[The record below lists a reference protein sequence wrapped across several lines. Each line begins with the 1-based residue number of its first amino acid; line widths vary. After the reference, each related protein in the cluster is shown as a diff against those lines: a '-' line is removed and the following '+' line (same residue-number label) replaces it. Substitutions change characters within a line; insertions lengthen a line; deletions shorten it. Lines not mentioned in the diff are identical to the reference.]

1 MKITAVDNLNN
12 LFLVEELF
20 PINLLEDFWKL
31 DLDLLKY
38 QPVLVEGRHTRR
50 NIIEKNSTISKLYS
64 HARKE
69 ISKFYK
75 VSGHTLWVDIEN
87 YSMDKHLDNI
97 NHVEVGM
104 QIYLNNLDQN
114 YGTCFY
120 NSDGSVRYQFP
131 YIANTGYLMINSLDQ
146 WHAATCT
153 VAKNSF
159 RASCYFWLEKHD

>member
-1 MKITAVDNLNN
+1 MKITAIDDLNN
-12 LFLVEELF
+12 LFLVEDLF
-20 PINLLEDFWKL
+20 PVDLLEDFWKL
-31 DLDLLKY
+31 DLNLLKY
-38 QPVLVEGRHTRR
+38 QPELVEGRCSRR

-69 ISKFYK
+69 ILKFYK
-75 VSGHTLWVDIEN
+75 VSGHALWVDVEN
-87 YSMDKHLDNI
+87 FSMSKHLDSTNI
-97 NHVEVGM
+97 EAGM

-120 NSDGSVRYQFP
+120 HPDGSVRYQFP
-131 YIANTGYLMINSLDQ
+131 YVANTGYLMINSADQ

-159 RASCYFWLEKHD
+159 RSSCYFWLEKHN